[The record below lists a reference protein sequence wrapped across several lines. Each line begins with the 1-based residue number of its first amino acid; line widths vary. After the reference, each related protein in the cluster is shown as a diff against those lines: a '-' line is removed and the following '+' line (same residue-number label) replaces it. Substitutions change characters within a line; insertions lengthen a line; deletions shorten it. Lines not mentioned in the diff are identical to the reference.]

1 MLDSFSD
8 RQLLL
13 YCSILAYFSFILTL
27 FSIYLS
33 QQIPML
39 PISKISERHIG
50 LKIRT
55 FGEVQNISYYADIT
69 TFTLESQNYTL
80 KCIYFG
86 KLNYPLHKGEII
98 IAEGKISKYKGSLEL
113 IIEKIS

>member
-1 MLDSFSD
+1 MMSGNTIGKLFRVTSFGESHGRCVGVVVD
-8 RQLLL
+8 GCPPGL
-13 YCSILAYFSFILTL
+13 
-27 FSIYLS
+27 
-33 QQIPML
+33 
-39 PISKISERHIG
+39 KISEKHIG

-86 KLNYPLHKGEII
+86 KLKYPLHKGEII

-113 IIEKIS
+113 IIEKVS